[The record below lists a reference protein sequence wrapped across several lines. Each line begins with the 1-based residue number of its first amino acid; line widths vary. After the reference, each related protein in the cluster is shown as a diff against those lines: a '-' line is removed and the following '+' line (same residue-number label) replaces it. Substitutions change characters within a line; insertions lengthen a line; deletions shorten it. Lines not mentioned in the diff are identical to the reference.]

1 MIWNVYNFELI
12 KMKCYNCRVY
22 IIDLIGFIWFYWCL
36 VFSFRWDLLMIM
48 LFEKKMKIFSYVKL
62 VFIKR

>member
-48 LFEKKMKIFSYVKL
+48 LFEKKNENF
-62 VFIKR
+62 